1 MKKYILILSLI
12 FFSTKSFAKKLDLGI
27 HEIIFPDKF
36 NVINW
41 NDTSFG
47 SSFCQEFSTCFGLID
62 NKALEIVNQVEA
74 GKNFE
79 EIKVIKPIITKY
91 NKMIDSFSDSKVKSL
106 LKTTKNILKKN
117 NSGTFFTY
125 FRTDEKIND
134 NDMLSEYGINIDEI
148 KEMSSSELKKFSNKI
163 KNEITS
169 GKDYYMFMDGLFINF
184 DKFTISKYSNKKPYL
199 IINGDITYLLASSKI
214 KLGNIAYYISEVED
228 KLFVM
233 DGYCVVDCKSFF
245 LDFNQI
251 IDNSFKSK
259 NKSSKSIST
268 KKDSDLINQIQELNE
283 LYKSGVLSK
292 DEFEKAKKKILN

>member
-1 MKKYILILSLI
+1 MKKYILILILI
-12 FFSTKSFAKKLDLGI
+12 FISTKSFAKELDLGM
-27 HEIIFPDKF
+27 HKIIFPNKF
-36 NVINW
+36 NIINW

-62 NKALEIVNQVEA
+62 NKVLEIINQVEA

-91 NKMIDSFSDSKVKSL
+91 NKMIDSFSDTKVKSL
-106 LKTTKNILKKN
+106 FKTTKNILKKN

-148 KEMSSSELKKFSNKI
+148 REMSSSELQKFSNKI

-199 IINGDITYLLASSKI
+199 IINGDITYLLTSSKI
-214 KLGNIAYYISEVED
+214 KLGNIAYYISEVDD

-233 DGYCVVDCKSFF
+233 DGYCVVNCKSFF
-245 LDFNQI
+245 ADFNQI

-259 NKSSKSIST
+259 NKSSKNMST
-268 KKDSDLINQIQELNE
+268 KKDSDFINQIQELND

>member
-1 MKKYILILSLI
+1 MKKYILILSLMFI
-12 FFSTKSFAKKLDLGI
+12 STKSFAKELDLGM
-27 HEIIFPDKF
+27 HKIIFPNKF

-62 NKALEIVNQVEA
+62 NKVLEIVNQVEA
-74 GKNFE
+74 GKNFN

-148 KEMSSSELKKFSNKI
+148 REMSSSELQKFSNKI

-199 IINGDITYLLASSKI
+199 IINGDITYLLTSSKI
-214 KLGNIAYYISEVED
+214 KLGNIAYYISEVDD

-233 DGYCVVDCKSFF
+233 DGYCVVNCKSFF
-245 LDFNQI
+245 ADFNQI

-268 KKDSDLINQIQELNE
+268 KKDSDFINQIQELND

>member
-12 FFSTKSFAKKLDLGI
+12 FISTKSFTKELDLGM
-27 HEIIFPDKF
+27 HKIIFPNKF

-79 EIKVIKPIITKY
+79 EIKAIKPIITKY
-91 NKMIDSFSDSKVKSL
+91 NKMIDSFSDTKVKSL
-106 LKTTKNILKKN
+106 FKTTKNILKKN

-125 FRTDEKIND
+125 FRTDENIND
-134 NDMLSEYGINIDEI
+134 NDILSEYGINIDEI
-148 KEMSSSELKKFSNKI
+148 RDMSSQELQKFSNKI

-184 DKFTISKYSNKKPYL
+184 EKFTVSKYSNNKPYL
-199 IINGDITYLLASSKI
+199 IINGDITYLLTSSKI
-214 KLGNIAYYISEVED
+214 KLGNIAYYISEIND

-233 DGYCVVDCKSFF
+233 DGYCVVNCKTFF
-245 LDFNQI
+245 SDFDQI
-251 IDNSFKSK
+251 IDDSFKPK
-259 NKSSKSIST
+259 SKSIKIESSN
-268 KKDSDLINQIQELNE
+268 KDTDFINQIQDLNE

-292 DEFEKAKKKILN
+292 EEFQKAKKKILN

>member
-12 FFSTKSFAKKLDLGI
+12 FISTKSFAKELDLGM
-27 HEIIFPDKF
+27 HKIIFPNKF
-36 NVINW
+36 NIINW

-62 NKALEIVNQVEA
+62 NKVLEIVNQVEA

-91 NKMIDSFSDSKVKSL
+91 NKMIDSFSDTKVKSL
-106 LKTTKNILKKN
+106 FKTTKNILKKN

-148 KEMSSSELKKFSNKI
+148 REMSMSELQKFSNKI
-163 KNEITS
+163 KNEVTS

-199 IINGDITYLLASSKI
+199 IINGDITYLLTSSKI
-214 KLGNIAYYISEVED
+214 KLGNIAYYISEVDD

-233 DGYCVVDCKSFF
+233 DGYCVVNCKSFF
-245 LDFNQI
+245 ADFNQI

-259 NKSSKSIST
+259 NKSSKSMST
-268 KKDSDLINQIQELNE
+268 KKDSDFINQIQELND

>member
-12 FFSTKSFAKKLDLGI
+12 FISTKSFTKELDLGM
-27 HEIIFPDKF
+27 HKIIFPNKF

-41 NDTSFG
+41 SNTSFG

-79 EIKVIKPIITKY
+79 EIKAIKPIITKY
-91 NKMIDSFSDSKVKSL
+91 NKMIDSFSDTKVKSL
-106 LKTTKNILKKN
+106 FKTTKNILKKN

-148 KEMSSSELKKFSNKI
+148 REMSSSELQKFSNKI

-199 IINGDITYLLASSKI
+199 IINGDITYLLTSSKI
-214 KLGNIAYYISEVED
+214 KLGNIAYYISEVDD

-233 DGYCVVDCKSFF
+233 DGYCVVNCKSFF
-245 LDFNQI
+245 ADFNQI

-268 KKDSDLINQIQELNE
+268 KKDSDFINQIQELNE

-292 DEFEKAKKKILN
+292 EEFEKAKKKILN

>member
-1 MKKYILILSLI
+1 MKKHILILSLI
-12 FFSTKSFAKKLDLGI
+12 FISTKSFAKELDLGM
-27 HEIIFPDKF
+27 HKIIFPNKF

-62 NKALEIVNQVEA
+62 NKVLEIVNQVEA

-91 NKMIDSFSDSKVKSL
+91 NKMIDSFSDTKVKSL
-106 LKTTKNILKKN
+106 FKTTKNILKKN

-125 FRTDEKIND
+125 FRTNEKIND

-148 KEMSSSELKKFSNKI
+148 REMSSSELQKFSNKI

-199 IINGDITYLLASSKI
+199 IINGDITYLLTSSKI
-214 KLGNIAYYISEVED
+214 KLGNIAYYISEVDD

-233 DGYCVVDCKSFF
+233 DGYCVVNCKSFF
-245 LDFNQI
+245 ADFNQI
-251 IDNSFKSK
+251 IDSSFKPK
-259 NKSSKSIST
+259 NKSIKSTST
-268 KKDSDLINQIQELNE
+268 KKDSDFINQIQELNE

>member
-12 FFSTKSFAKKLDLGI
+12 FISTKSFAKELDLGM
-27 HEIIFPDKF
+27 HKIIFPNKF

-62 NKALEIVNQVEA
+62 NKVLEIVNQVEA
-74 GKNFE
+74 GKNFN

-91 NKMIDSFSDSKVKSL
+91 NKMINSFSDSKVKSL

-148 KEMSSSELKKFSNKI
+148 REMSTSELQKFSNKI

-199 IINGDITYLLASSKI
+199 IINGDITYLL
-214 KLGNIAYYISEVED
+214 
-228 KLFVM
+228 
-233 DGYCVVDCKSFF
+233 
-245 LDFNQI
+245 
-251 IDNSFKSK
+251 
-259 NKSSKSIST
+259 T
-268 KKDSDLINQIQELNE
+268 
-283 LYKSGVLSK
+283 
-292 DEFEKAKKKILN
+292 

>member
-62 NKALEIVNQVEA
+62 NKVLEIVNQVEA

-91 NKMIDSFSDSKVKSL
+91 NKMIDSFSDTKVKSL
-106 LKTTKNILKKN
+106 FKTTKNILKKN

-148 KEMSSSELKKFSNKI
+148 REMSSSELQKFSNKI

-199 IINGDITYLLASSKI
+199 IINGDITYLLTSSKI
-214 KLGNIAYYISEVED
+214 KLGNIAYYISEVDD

-233 DGYCVVDCKSFF
+233 DGYCVVNCKSFF
-245 LDFNQI
+245 ADFNQI

-259 NKSSKSIST
+259 NKSSKSMST
-268 KKDSDLINQIQELNE
+268 KKDSDFINQIQELND

>member
-1 MKKYILILSLI
+1 MKKYILILCLI

-62 NKALEIVNQVEA
+62 NKVLEIVNQVEA

-91 NKMIDSFSDSKVKSL
+91 NKMIDSFSDTKVKSL

-125 FRTDEKIND
+125 FGTDEKIND

-148 KEMSSSELKKFSNKI
+148 REMSMSELLKFSNKI
-163 KNEITS
+163 KNKITS

-199 IINGDITYLLASSKI
+199 IINGDITYLLTSSKI
-214 KLGNIAYYISEVED
+214 KLGNIAYYISEVDD

-245 LDFNQI
+245 SDFNQI

-259 NKSSKSIST
+259 NKSNKSMSS
-268 KKDSDLINQIQELNE
+268 KKDSDFINQIQELNE

>member
-12 FFSTKSFAKKLDLGI
+12 FISTKSFAKELDLGM
-27 HEIIFPDKF
+27 HKIIFPNKF

-62 NKALEIVNQVEA
+62 NKVLEIVNQVEA

-91 NKMIDSFSDSKVKSL
+91 NKMIDSFSDTKVKSL

-125 FRTDEKIND
+125 FGTDEKIND

-148 KEMSSSELKKFSNKI
+148 REMSSSELQKFSNKI

-199 IINGDITYLLASSKI
+199 IINGDITYLLTSSKI
-214 KLGNIAYYISEVED
+214 KLGNIAYYISEVDD

-233 DGYCVVDCKSFF
+233 DGYCVVNCKSFF
-245 LDFNQI
+245 ADFNQI
-251 IDNSFKSK
+251 IDNSFKPK
-259 NKSSKSIST
+259 NKSSKSMST
-268 KKDSDLINQIQELNE
+268 KKDSDFINQIQELND

-292 DEFEKAKKKILN
+292 DEFEKAKKKVLN

>member
-1 MKKYILILSLI
+1 MKKYILILILI
-12 FFSTKSFAKKLDLGI
+12 FISTKSFTKELDLGM
-27 HEIIFPDKF
+27 HKIIFPNKF
-36 NVINW
+36 NIINW

-47 SSFCQEFSTCFGLID
+47 STFCQEFSTCFGLID
-62 NKALEIVNQVEA
+62 NKVLEIVNQVEA

-91 NKMIDSFSDSKVKSL
+91 NKMIDSFSDTKVKSL

-125 FRTDEKIND
+125 FGTDEKIND

-148 KEMSSSELKKFSNKI
+148 REMSSSELQKFSNKI

-199 IINGDITYLLASSKI
+199 IINGDITYLLTSSKI
-214 KLGNIAYYISEVED
+214 KLGNIAYYISEVDD

-233 DGYCVVDCKSFF
+233 DGYCVVNCKSFF
-245 LDFNQI
+245 ADFNQI
-251 IDNSFKSK
+251 IDDSFKSK
-259 NKSSKSIST
+259 NKFSKSMST
-268 KKDSDLINQIQELNE
+268 KKDSDFINQIQELNE

>member
-1 MKKYILILSLI
+1 MFI
-12 FFSTKSFAKKLDLGI
+12 STKSFAKELDLGM
-27 HEIIFPDKF
+27 HKIIFPNKF

-62 NKALEIVNQVEA
+62 NKVLEIVNQVEA
-74 GKNFE
+74 GKNFN

-148 KEMSSSELKKFSNKI
+148 REMSSSELQKFSNKI

-199 IINGDITYLLASSKI
+199 IINGDITYLLTSSKI
-214 KLGNIAYYISEVED
+214 KLGNIAYYISEVDD

-233 DGYCVVDCKSFF
+233 DGYCVVNCKSFF
-245 LDFNQI
+245 ADFNQI

-259 NKSSKSIST
+259 NKSSKSMST
-268 KKDSDLINQIQELNE
+268 KKDSDFINQIQELND

>member
-1 MKKYILILSLI
+1 MFI
-12 FFSTKSFAKKLDLGI
+12 STKSFAKELDLGM
-27 HEIIFPDKF
+27 HKIIFPNKF
-36 NVINW
+36 NIINW

-62 NKALEIVNQVEA
+62 NKVLEIVNQVEA
-74 GKNFE
+74 GKNFN

-91 NKMIDSFSDSKVKSL
+91 NKMIDSFSDTKVKSL
-106 LKTTKNILKKN
+106 FKTTKNILKKN

-148 KEMSSSELKKFSNKI
+148 REMSTSELQKFSNKI

-199 IINGDITYLLASSKI
+199 IINGDITYLLTSSKI
-214 KLGNIAYYISEVED
+214 KLGNIAYYISEVDD

-233 DGYCVVDCKSFF
+233 DGYCVVNCKSFF
-245 LDFNQI
+245 ADFNQI

-259 NKSSKSIST
+259 NKSSKSMST
-268 KKDSDLINQIQELNE
+268 KKDSDFINQIQELND

>member
-1 MKKYILILSLI
+1 MKKYILILILI
-12 FFSTKSFAKKLDLGI
+12 FIPTKSFAKELDLGM
-27 HEIIFPDKF
+27 HKIIFPNKF
-36 NVINW
+36 NIINW

-62 NKALEIVNQVEA
+62 NKVLEIINQVEA

-91 NKMIDSFSDSKVKSL
+91 NKMIDSFSDTKVKSL
-106 LKTTKNILKKN
+106 FKTTKNILKKN
-117 NSGTFFTY
+117 KSGTFFTY
-125 FRTDEKIND
+125 FRTDQKIND

-148 KEMSSSELKKFSNKI
+148 REMSSSELQKFSNKI

-199 IINGDITYLLASSKI
+199 IINGDITYLLTSSKI
-214 KLGNIAYYISEVED
+214 KLGNIAYYISEVDD

-233 DGYCVVDCKSFF
+233 DGYCVVNCKSFF
-245 LDFNQI
+245 ADFNQI

-259 NKSSKSIST
+259 NKSSKSMST
-268 KKDSDLINQIQELNE
+268 KKDSDFINQIQVLND

>member
-12 FFSTKSFAKKLDLGI
+12 FISTKSFTKELDLGM
-27 HEIIFPDKF
+27 HKIIFPNKF

-62 NKALEIVNQVEA
+62 NKVLEIVNQVEA

-91 NKMIDSFSDSKVKSL
+91 NKMIDSFSDTKVKSL
-106 LKTTKNILKKN
+106 FKTTKNILKKN

-148 KEMSSSELKKFSNKI
+148 REMSSSELQKFSNKI

-199 IINGDITYLLASSKI
+199 IINGDITYLLTSSKI
-214 KLGNIAYYISEVED
+214 KLGNIAYYISEVDD

-233 DGYCVVDCKSFF
+233 DGYCVVNCKSFF
-245 LDFNQI
+245 ADFNKI

-259 NKSSKSIST
+259 NKSSKSMST
-268 KKDSDLINQIQELNE
+268 KKDSDFINQIQELND

>member
-1 MKKYILILSLI
+1 MKKYILILSLMFI
-12 FFSTKSFAKKLDLGI
+12 STKSFAKELDLGM
-27 HEIIFPDKF
+27 HKIIFPNKF

-62 NKALEIVNQVEA
+62 NKVLEIVNQVEA
-74 GKNFE
+74 GKNFN

-148 KEMSSSELKKFSNKI
+148 REMSSSELQKFSNKI

-199 IINGDITYLLASSKI
+199 IINGDITYLLTSSKI
-214 KLGNIAYYISEVED
+214 KLGNIAYYISEVDD

-233 DGYCVVDCKSFF
+233 DGYCVVNCKSFF
-245 LDFNQI
+245 ADFNQI

-259 NKSSKSIST
+259 NKSSKSMST
-268 KKDSDLINQIQELNE
+268 KKDSDFINQIQELND

>member
-12 FFSTKSFAKKLDLGI
+12 FISTKSFTKELDLGM
-27 HEIIFPDKF
+27 HKIIFPNKF

-41 NDTSFG
+41 NYTSFG

-91 NKMIDSFSDSKVKSL
+91 NKMIDSFSETKVKSL
-106 LKTTKNILKKN
+106 FKTTKNILKKN

-125 FRTDEKIND
+125 FRTDENIND
-134 NDMLSEYGINIDEI
+134 NDILSEYGINIDEI
-148 KEMSSSELKKFSNKI
+148 RDMSSLELQEFSNEI

-184 DKFTISKYSNKKPYL
+184 KKFTVSKYSNNKPYL
-199 IINGDITYLLASSKI
+199 KINGDITYLLTSSKI
-214 KLGNIAYYISEVED
+214 KLGNIAYYISEIDD

-233 DGYCVVDCKSFF
+233 DGYCVVNCKTFF
-245 LDFNQI
+245 SDFDQI
-251 IDNSFKSK
+251 IDDSFKSK
-259 NKSSKSIST
+259 NKSIKIDSSN
-268 KKDSDLINQIQELNE
+268 KDIDFINQIQDLNE

-292 DEFEKAKKKILN
+292 EEFEKAKKKILN

>member
-1 MKKYILILSLI
+1 MKKYVLILSLI
-12 FFSTKSFAKKLDLGI
+12 FISTKSFTKELDLGM
-27 HEIIFPDKF
+27 HKIIFPNKF

-47 SSFCQEFSTCFGLID
+47 SSFCQEFSTCFGLVD
-62 NKALEIVNQVEA
+62 NKVLEIVNQVEA

-79 EIKVIKPIITKY
+79 EIKIIKPIITKY
-91 NKMIDSFSDSKVKSL
+91 NKMLASFSDSKVKSL
-106 LKTTKNILKKN
+106 LKTTKNILKMN

-125 FRTDEKIND
+125 FRTEEKINN

-148 KEMSSSELKKFSNKI
+148 REMSTSELQKFTNKI

-199 IINGDITYLLASSKI
+199 IINGDITYLLTSSKI
-214 KLGNIAYYISEVED
+214 KLGNIAYYISEID
-228 KLFVM
+228 DNLFVM
-233 DGYCVVDCKSFF
+233 DGYCVVNCKTFF
-245 LDFNQI
+245 SDFEQI
-251 IDNSFKSK
+251 IDDSFKSK
-259 NKSSKSIST
+259 NKSIKIESSSKDT
-268 KKDSDLINQIQELNE
+268 DFINQIQDLNE

-292 DEFEKAKKKILN
+292 EEFEKAKKKILN

>member
-1 MKKYILILSLI
+1 MKKQILILCLI

-62 NKALEIVNQVEA
+62 NKVLEIVNQVEA

-91 NKMIDSFSDSKVKSL
+91 NKMIDSFSDTKVKSL
-106 LKTTKNILKKN
+106 FKTTKNILKKN

-148 KEMSSSELKKFSNKI
+148 REMSSSELKKFSNKI

-199 IINGDITYLLASSKI
+199 IINGDITYLLTSSKI
-214 KLGNIAYYISEVED
+214 KLGNIAYYISEVDD

-233 DGYCVVDCKSFF
+233 DGYCVVNCKSFF
-245 LDFNQI
+245 ADFNQI
-251 IDNSFKSK
+251 IDDSFKSK
-259 NKSSKSIST
+259 NKSSKSMST
-268 KKDSDLINQIQELNE
+268 KKDSDFINQIQELND

>member
-1 MKKYILILSLI
+1 MKKYILILGLI
-12 FFSTKSFAKKLDLGI
+12 FISTKSFAKELDLGM
-27 HEIIFPDKF
+27 HKIIFPNKF

-62 NKALEIVNQVEA
+62 NKVLEIVNQVEA

-125 FRTDEKIND
+125 FRTEEKIND
-134 NDMLSEYGINIDEI
+134 NDMLSEFGINIDEI

>member
-1 MKKYILILSLI
+1 MKKYFLILTLI
-12 FFSTKSFAKKLDLGI
+12 FISTKSFAKELDLGM
-27 HEIIFPDKF
+27 HKIIFPNKF

-47 SSFCQEFSTCFGLID
+47 SSFCQEFATCFGLID
-62 NKALEIVNQVEA
+62 NKVLEIVNQVEA

-91 NKMIDSFSDSKVKSL
+91 NKMIDSFSDTKVKSL

-125 FRTDEKIND
+125 FGTDEKIND

-148 KEMSSSELKKFSNKI
+148 REMSSSELQKFSNKI

-199 IINGDITYLLASSKI
+199 IINGDITYLLTSSKI
-214 KLGNIAYYISEVED
+214 KLGNIAYYISEVDD

-233 DGYCVVDCKSFF
+233 DGYCVVNCKSFF
-245 LDFNQI
+245 ADFNKI

-259 NKSSKSIST
+259 NKSSKSMST
-268 KKDSDLINQIQELNE
+268 KKDSDFINQIQELND

>member
-1 MKKYILILSLI
+1 MKKYILILILI
-12 FFSTKSFAKKLDLGI
+12 FISTKSFTKELDLGM
-27 HEIIFPDKF
+27 HKIIFPNKF
-36 NVINW
+36 NIINW

-62 NKALEIVNQVEA
+62 NKVLEIVNQVEA

-125 FRTDEKIND
+125 FRTEEKIND
-134 NDMLSEYGINIDEI
+134 NDMLSEFGINIDEI

-199 IINGDITYLLASSKI
+199 IINGDITYLLTSSEI
-214 KLGNIAYYISEVED
+214 NLGNIAYYISEVDD

-233 DGYCVVDCKSFF
+233 DGYCVVNCKSFF
-245 LDFNQI
+245 ADFNKI

-259 NKSSKSIST
+259 NKSSKSMST
-268 KKDSDLINQIQELNE
+268 KKDSDFINQIQELND

>member
-12 FFSTKSFAKKLDLGI
+12 FISTNSFAKELDLGM
-27 HEIIFPDKF
+27 HKIIFPNKF

-62 NKALEIVNQVEA
+62 NKVLEIVNQVEA

-91 NKMIDSFSDSKVKSL
+91 NKMIDSFSDTKVKSL
-106 LKTTKNILKKN
+106 FKTTKNILKKN

-148 KEMSSSELKKFSNKI
+148 REMSSSELKKFSNKI

-199 IINGDITYLLASSKI
+199 IINGDITYLLTSSKI
-214 KLGNIAYYISEVED
+214 KLGNIAYYISEVDD

-233 DGYCVVDCKSFF
+233 DGYCVVNCKSFF
-245 LDFNQI
+245 ADFNQI
-251 IDNSFKSK
+251 IDNSFKPK
-259 NKSSKSIST
+259 NKSIKSTST
-268 KKDSDLINQIQELNE
+268 KKDSDFINQIQELNE

>member
-1 MKKYILILSLI
+1 MKKCVLILSLI
-12 FFSTKSFAKKLDLGI
+12 FFSTNSFAKKLDLGI

-47 SSFCQEFSTCFGLID
+47 SSFCQDFSTCFGLID
-62 NKALEIVNQVEA
+62 NKVLEIVNQVEA

-91 NKMIDSFSDSKVKSL
+91 NKMIDSFSDTKVKSL

-148 KEMSSSELKKFSNKI
+148 REMSMSELQKFSNKI
-163 KNEITS
+163 KNEVTS

-199 IINGDITYLLASSKI
+199 IINGDITYLLTSSKI
-214 KLGNIAYYISEVED
+214 KLGNIAYYISEVDD

-233 DGYCVVDCKSFF
+233 DGYCVVNCKSFF
-245 LDFNQI
+245 ADFNQI

-259 NKSSKSIST
+259 NKSSKSMST
-268 KKDSDLINQIQELNE
+268 KKDSDFINQIQELND

>member
-1 MKKYILILSLI
+1 MKKYFLILTLI
-12 FFSTKSFAKKLDLGI
+12 FISTKSFAKELDLGM
-27 HEIIFPDKF
+27 HKIIFPNKF

-62 NKALEIVNQVEA
+62 NKVLEIVNQVEA

-91 NKMIDSFSDSKVKSL
+91 NKMIDSFSDTKVKSL

-125 FRTDEKIND
+125 FGTDEKIND

-148 KEMSSSELKKFSNKI
+148 REMSSSELQKFSNKI

-199 IINGDITYLLASSKI
+199 IINGDITYLLTSSKI
-214 KLGNIAYYISEVED
+214 KLGNIAYYISEVDD

-233 DGYCVVDCKSFF
+233 DGYCVVNCKSFF
-245 LDFNQI
+245 ADFNQI

-259 NKSSKSIST
+259 NKSSKSMST
-268 KKDSDLINQIQELNE
+268 KKDSDFIDQIQELND

>member
-1 MKKYILILSLI
+1 MKKYILILGLI
-12 FFSTKSFAKKLDLGI
+12 FISTKSFAKELDLGM
-27 HEIIFPDKF
+27 HKIIFPNKF

-62 NKALEIVNQVEA
+62 NKVLEIVNQVEA

-283 LYKSGVLSK
+283 MYKSGVLSK

>member
-12 FFSTKSFAKKLDLGI
+12 FILTKSFAKELDLGM
-27 HEIIFPDKF
+27 HKIIYPNKF

-41 NDTSFG
+41 NETSFG

-62 NKALEIVNQVEA
+62 NKVLEIINQVEA
-74 GKNFE
+74 GKNLE
-79 EIKVIKPIITKY
+79 EIKVIKPIIIKY

-125 FRTDEKIND
+125 FRIDEKIND

-148 KEMSSSELKKFSNKI
+148 REMSSSELQKFSNKI

-184 DKFTISKYSNKKPYL
+184 DKFNISKYSNKKPYL
-199 IINGDITYLLASSKI
+199 IINGDITYLLTSSKI
-214 KLGNIAYYISEVED
+214 KLGNIAYYISEVDD

-245 LDFNQI
+245 ADFNQL
-251 IDNSFKSK
+251 IDDSFKSK
-259 NKSSKSIST
+259 NKTSKSMST

>member
-62 NKALEIVNQVEA
+62 NKVLEIVNQVEA

-91 NKMIDSFSDSKVKSL
+91 NKMIDSFSDTKVKSL

-148 KEMSSSELKKFSNKI
+148 REMSSSELQKFSNKI

-199 IINGDITYLLASSKI
+199 IINGDITYLLTSSKI
-214 KLGNIAYYISEVED
+214 KLGNIAYYISEVDD

-233 DGYCVVDCKSFF
+233 DGYCVVNCKSFF
-245 LDFNQI
+245 ADFNQI

-259 NKSSKSIST
+259 NKSSKSMST
-268 KKDSDLINQIQELNE
+268 KKDSDFINQIQELND

>member
-1 MKKYILILSLI
+1 MKKYILFLILI
-12 FFSTKSFAKKLDLGI
+12 FISTKSFAKELDLGM
-27 HEIIFPDKF
+27 HKIIFPNKF

-62 NKALEIVNQVEA
+62 NKVLEIVNQVEA

>member
-12 FFSTKSFAKKLDLGI
+12 FISTKSFTKELDLGM
-27 HEIIFPDKF
+27 HKIIFPNKF

-41 NDTSFG
+41 SNTSFG

-91 NKMIDSFSDSKVKSL
+91 NKMIDSFSETKVKSL
-106 LKTTKNILKKN
+106 FKTTKNILKKN

-125 FRTDEKIND
+125 FRTDENIND
-134 NDMLSEYGINIDEI
+134 NDILSEYGINIDEI
-148 KEMSSSELKKFSNKI
+148 RDMSSLELQKFSNEI

-184 DKFTISKYSNKKPYL
+184 KKFTVSKYSNNKPYL
-199 IINGDITYLLASSKI
+199 KINGDITYLLTSSKI
-214 KLGNIAYYISEVED
+214 KLGNIAYYISEIDD

-233 DGYCVVDCKSFF
+233 DGYCVVNCKTFF
-245 LDFNQI
+245 SDFDQI
-251 IDNSFKSK
+251 IDDSFKSK
-259 NKSSKSIST
+259 NKSIKIDSSN
-268 KKDSDLINQIQELNE
+268 KDIDFINQIQDLNE

-292 DEFEKAKKKILN
+292 EEFQKAKKKILN

>member
-12 FFSTKSFAKKLDLGI
+12 FISTTSFAKELDLGM
-27 HEIIFPDKF
+27 HKIIFPNKF

-62 NKALEIVNQVEA
+62 NKVLEIVNQVES

-79 EIKVIKPIITKY
+79 EIKVIKPIIAKY
-91 NKMIDSFSDSKVKSL
+91 NKMLDSFSDSKVKSL
-106 LKTTKNILKKN
+106 FKTTKSILKKN

-134 NDMLSEYGINIDEI
+134 NDILSEYGINIDEI
-148 KEMSSSELKKFSNKI
+148 REMSSSELQKFSNEI

-169 GKDYYMFMDGLFINF
+169 GKGYYMFMDGLFINF
-184 DKFTISKYSNKKPYL
+184 DKFTISKYSNNKPYL
-199 IINGDITYLLASSKI
+199 MINGDITYLLTKSNI
-214 KLGNIAYYISEVED
+214 KLGNIAYYVSEIDD

-233 DGYCVVDCKSFF
+233 DGYCLVNCKTFF
-245 LDFNQI
+245 ADFDKI
-251 IDNSFKSK
+251 IDESFKLE
-259 NKSSKSIST
+259 NEFTKSMPL
-268 KKDSDLINQIQELNE
+268 KKDTDFINQIEELNE
-283 LYKSGVLSK
+283 LYKSGILSK
-292 DEFEKAKKKILN
+292 EEFEKAKKKILN

>member
-1 MKKYILILSLI
+1 MKKYILILFLI
-12 FFSTKSFAKKLDLGI
+12 FFSTKSFAKELDLGM
-27 HEIIFPDKF
+27 HKIIFPNKF

-62 NKALEIVNQVEA
+62 NKVLEIVNQVEA

-79 EIKVIKPIITKY
+79 QIKVIKPLITKY
-91 NKMIDSFSDSKVKSL
+91 NKMIDSFSDTKVKSL

-125 FRTDEKIND
+125 FGTDEKIND

-148 KEMSSSELKKFSNKI
+148 REMSSSELQKFSNKI

-199 IINGDITYLLASSKI
+199 IINGDITYLLTSSKI
-214 KLGNIAYYISEVED
+214 KLGNIAYYISEVDD

-233 DGYCVVDCKSFF
+233 DGYCVVNCKSFF
-245 LDFNQI
+245 ADFNQI

-259 NKSSKSIST
+259 NKSSKSMST
-268 KKDSDLINQIQELNE
+268 KKDSDFINQIQELND